1 MNKDHKSWWR
11 QLAKEQGKE
20 ERESFQK
27 PQEEPSFNERLK
39 IHEEDA
45 FHPNEERSNVA
56 PSANKGKEDPIFTSK
71 RDPRTDQ
78 SSQIGLEALPV
89 EEESAGKGIARA
101 GQRQAASN
109 EIAAA
114 AGKSGMITQAAQ
126 TAAKG
131 FRKIAES
138 ARQDAASDKDQKSD
152 VSSKIAIYVTVFLL
166 LFGPILLLMGLLGTR
181 TAAGWGNEIAEVAE
195 NEYKRANE
203 EGEVGGVIYRSWDMD
218 TWNWLERCGIAPN
231 WCAIFVSWCGEQ
243 LGYCSSGFFPKTWS
257 VYAYTDWFHTHS
269 DYGEIHHHD
278 TYIPERGDLVIYDWN
293 GTGAEDH
300 IEIVTEYD
308 SSTGT
313 MTSIGGNTGNAQV
326 PIGGRWCDYSLVAK
340 HSFVLNASVIWG
352 YIHPN
357 YESFTGDQTKAE
369 GNEK

>member
-1 MNKDHKSWWR
+1 MNKDHKSWWG

-39 IHEEDA
+39 NHEED
-45 FHPNEERSNVA
+45 FVF
-56 PSANKGKEDPIFTSK
+56 ANQREHW
-71 RDPRTDQ
+71 TDQ
-78 SSQIGLEALPV
+78 SSQIGLKALPV
-89 EEESAGKGIARA
+89 EEESAGKGIASA
-101 GQRQAASN
+101 GQSMAASN

-114 AGKSGMITQAAQ
+114 AGKSSMITQAAQ

-138 ARQDAASDKDQKSD
+138 AKQDSAADKDHKSG
-152 VSSKIAIYVTVFLL
+152 VSSKIAIYVTIFLL
-166 LFGPILLLMGLLGTR
+166 LFGPILLLMGLFGTR
-181 TAAGWGNEIAEVAE
+181 SAAGWGNEIAEVAE
-195 NEYKRANE
+195 NEFQRANE
-203 EGEVGGVIYRSWDMD
+203 GSEVGGVIYRSWDMD
-218 TWNWLERCGIAPN
+218 TWNWLERNGIAPN

-243 LGYCSSGFFPKTWS
+243 LGYCSLGFFPKTWS
-257 VYAYTDWFHTHS
+257 VYAYTDWFHAHG

-326 PIGGRWCDYSLVAK
+326 PVGGRWCDYSLVAK

-369 GNEK
+369 GNENEP